1 MCITVIC
8 RASNDKLAMS
18 SQHIM
23 NNSVGVLNLG
33 VLARNLF
40 DVFTIKLP
48 YRKEYLLLK
57 EILLLMYIFDV
68 LLVRIMHVGGPTVG
82 CTNVNKCI

>member
-8 RASNDKLAMS
+8 RASNDKLAMA

-23 NNSVGVLNLG
+23 NNSVEVLNLG

-40 DVFTIKLP
+40 DVFTN
-48 YRKEYLLLK
+48 RKEYLLLK
-57 EILLLMYIFDV
+57 EILLLMVLMYIFDV
-68 LLVRIMHVGGPTVG
+68 LLVSIMHVGGPTVG
-82 CTNVNKCI
+82 CTNVNKYI